1 MELKLIKINWLFL
14 DKELEPKSSKQINLS
29 LKKKKAIRAKSQV
42 VMKILR
48 IVQLVK
54 TKEKGLH

>member
-14 DKELEPKSSKQINLS
+14 DKEQEPKSSKQINLS

-42 VMKILR
+42 VMKMLR
-48 IVQLVK
+48 IVQ
-54 TKEKGLH
+54 

>member
-1 MELKLIKINWLFL
+1 MELKLIKINLLFL
-14 DKELEPKSSKQINLS
+14 DKEQEPKSSKQINLS